1 MGSVDVNNGT
11 SDDSSNDM
19 YMGMASTSSDDQT
32 TSTSYPFYVEL
43 DSSENLMLGQHVYIE
58 RDIGQDEKKRR
69 SVAQRLLYS
78 GHRYQ

>member
-32 TSTSYPFYVEL
+32 TSTSYPFL
-43 DSSENLMLGQHVYIE
+43 CG
-58 RDIGQDEKKRR
+58 IGF
-69 SVAQRLLYS
+69 L
-78 GHRYQ
+78 